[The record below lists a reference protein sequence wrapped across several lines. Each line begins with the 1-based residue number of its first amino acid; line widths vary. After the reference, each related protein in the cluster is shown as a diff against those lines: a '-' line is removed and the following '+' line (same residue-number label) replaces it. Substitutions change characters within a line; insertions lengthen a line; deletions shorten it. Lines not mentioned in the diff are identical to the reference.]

1 MYDKADILVRAGN
14 GGDGSVSFRREKF
27 VPFGGPDGGDGGNG
41 GDVVIRADAAVDDL
55 RKYRQKRN
63 YKAEH
68 GANGGNQKKHGRNGE
83 NLVLPVPA
91 GTIVTTP
98 DEEGRPCLLADLEK
112 PGDEVIVATGGS
124 GGRAN
129 IHFTSSVNQAP
140 HIAQRGEFGEELEI
154 GLEMRLIADVGIVGY
169 PNAGKSTLLAAASA
183 ARPKIAGYPFTTL
196 EPILGVVEVG
206 MESFVMAEI
215 PGLIEGAHA
224 GRGLGH
230 EFLRHAM
237 RTRIFVHL
245 VSGDAES
252 PVDDMLNIN
261 EELVR
266 FDPVLAARPQIIA
279 VNKIDMPDVQARLP
293 ELKQELGAAGVD
305 ARYISAETGEGVPD
319 LMAETLALLREH
331 AEAPPQETEEIRIF
345 RPKPREERYAV
356 TRGED
361 GAWTVHAPDLERLY
375 AAAGVA
381 PGELRGQIIFQLQR
395 VGALKALEKA
405 GVNKGDTVL
414 CGEVRWEW

>member
-41 GDVVIRADAAVDDL
+41 GNVIIRADAAVDDL
-55 RKYRQKRN
+55 RRYRQKRSF
-63 YKAEH
+63 KAEH
-68 GANGGNQKKHGRNGE
+68 GANGGNQKKHGKNGE
-83 NLVLPVPA
+83 DLVLAVPA

-98 DEEGRPCLLADLEK
+98 DENGQPYLLADLEK
-112 PGDEVIVATGGS
+112 PGDEVVVATGGS

-140 HIAQRGEFGEELEI
+140 HIAQRGEDGEEVPI
-154 GLEMRLIADVGIVGY
+154 GLEMRLIADVGIIGY

-183 ARPKIAGYPFTTL
+183 AKPKIAGYPFTTL

-206 MESFVMAEI
+206 LESFVMAEI

-245 VSGDAES
+245 ISGDAES
-252 PVDDMLNIN
+252 PVDDMLHIN
-261 EELVR
+261 EELVQ
-266 FDPVLAARPQIIA
+266 FDPVLAARPQLIA
-279 VNKIDMPDVQARLP
+279 VNKTDVPEVQACLP
-293 ELKQELGAAGVD
+293 ELKAELKAAGVN
-305 ARYISAETGEGVPD
+305 ARYISAATGEGVPE
-319 LMAETLALLREH
+319 LMAETLALLKES
-331 AEAPPQETEEIRIF
+331 AETPPPETAEVRVF
-345 RPKPREERYAV
+345 RPKPREERYAI

-361 GAWTVHAPDLERLY
+361 GVWTVHAPDLERLY

-405 GVNKGDTVL
+405 GVQPGDAVL